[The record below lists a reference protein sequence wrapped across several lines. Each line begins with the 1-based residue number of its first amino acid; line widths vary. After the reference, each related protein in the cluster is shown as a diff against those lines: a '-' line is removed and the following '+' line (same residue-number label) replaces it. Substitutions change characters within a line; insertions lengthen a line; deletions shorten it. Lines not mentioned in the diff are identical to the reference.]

1 MSTDKDEL
9 ADMLR
14 DADAQQ
20 MANDPILRKA
30 FSIGLL
36 ASDLF
41 VPVEQSEAEQAQAGG
56 VNLQAIPI
64 DDTPH
69 VLLFSSKAKLG
80 AFTGPNTRFAR
91 ASGLDILTQL
101 RGNFAVLNPGPDG
114 RALAPEDIAEI
125 LGDSPNPAHGEAGHV
140 HGPNCGHGH

>member
-1 MSTDKDEL
+1 MNDENDEL
-9 ADMLR
+9 AEMM
-14 DADAQQ
+14 AEASAEQ

-30 FSIGLL
+30 FSVGLL

-41 VPVEQSEAEQAQAGG
+41 VPVEQSAEEQKQAGG
-56 VNLQAIPI
+56 VSLQAVSIN
-64 DDTPH
+64 DTPH
-69 VLLFSSKAKLG
+69 VLLFSSKEKLG

-114 RALAPEDIAEI
+114 RAFVPEDIAEI
-125 LGDSPNPAHGEAGHV
+125 LGDDANPPHGQKGHV
-140 HGPNCGHGH
+140 HGPGCGHGH